1 MKTQESKGRTGRKSY
16 HTTKEATKAAKETTK
31 EAKEITKEAKEITRE
46 ATEITKEA
54 TETTKEA
61 KGQQRPHLI
70 LQRNQGH
77 WIFYYYATG
86 VLCIILLLSRNTFH

>member
-31 EAKEITKEAKEITRE
+31 EAK
-46 ATEITKEA
+46 EITKEA